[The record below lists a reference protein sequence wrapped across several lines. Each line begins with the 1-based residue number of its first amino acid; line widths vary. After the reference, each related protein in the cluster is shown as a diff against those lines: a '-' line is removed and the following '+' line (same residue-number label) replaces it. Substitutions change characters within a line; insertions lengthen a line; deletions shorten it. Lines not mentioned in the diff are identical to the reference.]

1 MRPWIALLGL
11 ALATASAAQAAPSA
25 DEARRLA
32 EEAYVFAY
40 ATAEHNKVLNAIAA
54 KLPYNRLISE
64 PRLLGP
70 EDTRVVS
77 PNNDTFYSRAL
88 LDLRGEP
95 MVLHVPEVRER
106 YYSFQLVDLRTDN
119 LDYVGTRSTGGGAG
133 RYLIAGPDWQGE
145 LPAGFDGLIRS
156 PSRLVF
162 LLGRTEVRGEA
173 DLTAAAAVVKGYGL
187 QPLSSALAQPAPTAL
202 APLALPPYQDTK
214 QGKAVSLFDSFGEL
228 LPLHRWT
235 PGEQARLARFAE
247 IGVRAGLP
255 FSPPPALAG
264 AISAGAEAGRDK
276 VRRAS
281 TAITREQNGWFD
293 SPLEVGQFGEDDL
306 SRAAVAWRYIY
317 ANDAAE
323 AIYPLAM
330 HDGRGQP
337 LRGDT
342 AYRLRFAPGQL
353 PPVRAFWS
361 LTLYD
366 GKTQLLSANP
376 LKRYSLGDRS
386 SGLKYDADG
395 GLTLLIQ
402 HQAPT
407 EAEQGN
413 WLPAPIGEFNVM
425 LRLYMPQPV
434 ALAGG
439 YQLPAIQPVK
449 E

>member
-1 MRPWIALLGL
+1 MRPWIAMLGL
-11 ALATASAAQAAPSA
+11 ALVMSPAARASSV

-32 EEAYVFAY
+32 EDAYVFAY

-54 KLPYNRLISE
+54 RLPYNRLFSE

-70 EDTRVVS
+70 EDTKVVS

-88 LDLRGEP
+88 LDLRSEP
-95 MVLHVPEVRER
+95 MVLRVPEVKDR
-106 YYSFQLVDLRTDN
+106 YYSFQLIDLRTDN
-119 LDYVGTRSTGGGAG
+119 LDYVGTRSTGNAAG
-133 RYLIAGPDWQGE
+133 RYLIAGPDWHGE
-145 LPAGFDGLIRS
+145 LPPGFDGLIRS

-173 DLTAAAAVVKGYGL
+173 DQAAAAVVAKGYAL
-187 QPLSSALAQPAPTAL
+187 EPLSAVLDQPAPA
-202 APLALPPYQDTK
+202 AVEPLALPPYRDTK
-214 QGKAVSLFDSFGEL
+214 EGQAVALFDSFDAL

-235 PGEQARLARFAE
+235 PAEQARLERYAA
-247 IGVRAGLP
+247 IGVRAGEP
-255 FSPPPALAG
+255 FAPPAALAE
-264 AISAGAEAGRDK
+264 AISAGAEAGREK

-281 TAITREQNGWFD
+281 TAITREQNGWFA
-293 SPLEVGQFGEDDL
+293 SPLDVGRFGEDDL

-323 AIYPLAM
+323 ALYPMAM
-330 HDGRGQP
+330 RDARGQP

-342 AYRLRFAPGQL
+342 AYRLHFAADQL

-386 SGLKYDADG
+386 PSLKYDADG

-402 HQAPT
+402 HQAPA

-413 WLPAPIGEFNVM
+413 WLPAPIGEFNLM
-425 LRLYMPQPV
+425 LRLYVPQPV

-439 YQLPAIQPVK
+439 YQLPAVQPVK